1 MSKARGLPGH
11 TDRDER
17 QPQPPEAERPA
28 EPEARFTQ
36 LYEENFDFVWR
47 SVRMLGLPPDSADD
61 AAQDVFVVAHRRLSD
76 FEGRSGAR
84 TWLFAI
90 ALRVVS
96 DFRRSRRRKLRLLE
110 RAMTMEPEPAN
121 TPYEAAVGTERRD
134 ALLTALDGLP
144 DEQRAVFVLA
154 DVEEMSAPEIATA
167 LEVNLNTVY
176 SRLRSA
182 RKTMAARMTKL
193 GMTQGLRPDGDAS

>member
-1 MSKARGLPGH
+1 
-11 TDRDER
+11 
-17 QPQPPEAERPA
+17 
-28 EPEARFTQ
+28 
-36 LYEENFDFVWR
+36 
-47 SVRMLGLPPDSADD
+47 
-61 AAQDVFVVAHRRLSD
+61 
-76 FEGRSGAR
+76 
-84 TWLFAI
+84 
-90 ALRVVS
+90 
-96 DFRRSRRRKLRLLE
+96 
-110 RAMTMEPEPAN
+110 MTMEPEPAN

-154 DVEEMSAPEIATA
+154 DVEEMSAPEIAAA